1 LQHRSNGLA
10 QRHGNRFDNSMIQE
24 DMGQPDSSQP
34 RPSSVMARLTLSALE
49 RASQD
54 PAIWRQP
61 EVHHAVLISGLT
73 VMVNAMAH
81 LQADL

>member
-1 LQHRSNGLA
+1 
-10 QRHGNRFDNSMIQE
+10 
-24 DMGQPDSSQP
+24 MGQPDSSQP

-61 EVHHAVLISGLT
+61 EVYHAVLISGLT
-73 VMVNAMAH
+73 VMANAMAN
-81 LQADL
+81 LQADLESTPG

>member
-1 LQHRSNGLA
+1 
-10 QRHGNRFDNSMIQE
+10 
-24 DMGQPDSSQP
+24 MGQPDSSQP
-34 RPSSVMARLTLSALE
+34 SPSSVMARLTLSALE

-81 LQADL
+81 LQADLESTSG

>member
-1 LQHRSNGLA
+1 
-10 QRHGNRFDNSMIQE
+10 MIE
-24 DMGQPDSSQP
+24 RVMGQPDSSQP

-81 LQADL
+81 LQADLESTSG

>member
-10 QRHGNRFDNSMIQE
+10 QRHGNRFDNPMIQE